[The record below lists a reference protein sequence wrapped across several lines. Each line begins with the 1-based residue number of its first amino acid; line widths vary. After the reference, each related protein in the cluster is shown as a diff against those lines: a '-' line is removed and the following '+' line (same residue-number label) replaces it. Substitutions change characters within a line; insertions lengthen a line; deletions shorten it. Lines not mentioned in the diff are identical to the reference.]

1 MVSCRNIMKLP
12 QLKQL
17 KLVAG
22 EGGLD
27 RIISWVHI
35 VELPQ
40 ADTWVTKGDLMLT
53 TGISIKDENL
63 LDLVKDISS
72 KNLSGLIVN
81 VGPYIKKIPKE
92 VIDYANSVDFPI
104 FELPFKV
111 KFAEVT
117 ESICRAI
124 FSNKIEDQ
132 NLVDFIKKIIYGEVE
147 YNNEFLQT
155 AILYGYDADSNYT
168 TIVIKVDKYNSEQKY
183 NIDKIMEKSINEIM
197 YRFNKKMLYTCQNDL
212 YIIIMPIL
220 DNMKEEVKLEI
231 KELKNYI
238 SRDIPNIHMKIGCG
252 RKYSKINE
260 LYKSF
265 NQAVFA
271 LKYFK
276 TSNKDDYMCFY
287 DELGVYRIFYGV
299 EDKEE
304 LKSIYNDILGE
315 LINYDL
321 KKNSNLVETLKA
333 YLEEDGNLNK
343 VSNRLFVH
351 RNTLKY
357 RIQKIERIMNFNLKD
372 ANTRFNLFLA
382 FKLKK
387 FIES

>member
-40 ADTWVTKGDLMLT
+40 PDTWVTKGDLMLT

-92 VIDYANSVDFPI
+92 VIDYANSVNFPI

-357 RIQKIERIMNFNLKD
+357 RIQKIEKIMNFNLKD
-372 ANTRFNLFLA
+372 ANVRFNLFLA